1 MLLPCALLNA
11 LLFLR
16 GLGALIV
23 PLLLLGA
30 LLRLLVL
37 ILPLL
42 LLGALLCLLVLI
54 LPLLLLSTLSGLL
67 VLVLLRLLLLLVLVL
82 PLLLLSMLLLGR
94 LALLLRM
101 LLFRF
106 RLLLLAL
113 LLGMVLLFALLLVLR
128 VRRSRD
134 SEKQTQKGC
143 AGESNYFHSVSN
155 IYGSL
160 HSLALARA
168 SCGRVDRAVDNFAGH
183 KELSSPV
190 LLAPGRVV
198 SS

>member
-1 MLLPCALLNA
+1 MLLPCALLNS
-11 LLFLR
+11 LLFLSA
-16 GLGALIV
+16 LGALIV

-42 LLGALLCLLVLI
+42 LLGALLCLLILI
-54 LPLLLLSTLSGLL
+54 LPLLLLGLL
-67 VLVLLRLLLLLVLVL
+67 TLILLSLLLGMLLCLLILILPLLLLRLLLLLVLVL

-94 LALLLRM
+94 LTLLLRM
-101 LLFRF
+101 
-106 RLLLLAL
+106 
-113 LLGMVLLFALLLVLR
+113 LLVLR